1 MQEFKKHRSEKQSSD
16 TQIKSGNDVLLL
28 HRKFADSLS
37 SHEMTH
43 LCVLYFSS
51 RNAVIHIG
59 GTQFG
64 HGHVPGQMLQLIQR
78 FTFNPSSLIT
88 KY

>member
-1 MQEFKKHRSEKQSSD
+1 MQEFKKHRLEKQSSD

-43 LCVLYFSS
+43 LCVHVVCVCM
-51 RNAVIHIG
+51 RACMNACVN
-59 GTQFG
+59 TC
-64 HGHVPGQMLQLIQR
+64 VCMMMYVCLIDV
-78 FTFNPSSLIT
+78 L
-88 KY
+88 

>member
-43 LCVLYFSS
+43 LCVHVVCVCM
-51 RNAVIHIG
+51 RACMNACVNTCVHDDVCVFDRCAL
-59 GTQFG
+59 TAA
-64 HGHVPGQMLQLIQR
+64 V
-78 FTFNPSSLIT
+78 SKS
-88 KY
+88 

>member
-43 LCVLYFSS
+43 LCVHVVCVCMRACVHECLRKHMCVHDDVCVFD
-51 RNAVIHIG
+51 RCALTAAV
-59 GTQFG
+59 
-64 HGHVPGQMLQLIQR
+64 
-78 FTFNPSSLIT
+78 SKS
-88 KY
+88 